1 MGAFPGGSDSSS
13 NITTNPAGM
22 AVEMK
27 DELLNT
33 CLNTR
38 ITSSRA
44 GFSGTASVDTTK
56 VLCMFQQD
64 CAAALTGLQGSEGS
78 NAAFSILS

>member
-1 MGAFPGGSDSSS
+1 MFPGGNNSSS
-13 NITTNPAGM
+13 NVTTNPAGI
-22 AVEMK
+22 ALEMK
-27 DELLNT
+27 DVLLNT

-56 VLCMFQQD
+56 VLIMSQQD
-64 CAAALTGLQGSEGS
+64 CAATLAGLQGSEGM
-78 NAAFSILS
+78 NAILSTVSK